1 MRTGGKRCASD
12 AVSSEVTTD
21 QTSGISIIS
30 DSGMRKKCHGLN
42 GQRRGRRS
50 GTASR
55 SSGRPA
61 PISVPLS
68 ITPPSR
74 LAVDAPGADLELDD
88 RDEEDRQEEHVG
100 DRRTVT
106 GVEELERADR
116 RPDDQEERG
125 GPQERQHHIAERAP
139 LAGPVD
145 LRRLHELLWDALK

>member
-30 DSGMRKKCHGLN
+30 ASGMRKKCHGLN

-74 LAVDAPGADLELDD
+74 LAVDAPGADLELDE
-88 RDEEDRQEEHVG
+88 RDAVSYTHLRAHETRHDLVCRLL
-100 DRRTVT
+100 
-106 GVEELERADR
+106 LEKKKK
-116 RPDDQEERG
+116 
-125 GPQERQHHIAERAP
+125 QHTTT
-139 LAGPVD
+139 
-145 LRRLHELLWDALK
+145 

>member
-30 DSGMRKKCHGLN
+30 ASGMRKKCHGLN

-74 LAVDAPGADLELDD
+74 LAVDAPGADLELDE

-106 GVEELERADR
+106 GVEELERLLVEVCLLYTSDAAD
-116 RPDDQEERG
+116 D
-125 GPQERQHHIAERAP
+125 
-139 LAGPVD
+139 LLCVD
-145 LRRLHELLWDALK
+145 LG